1 MASISAGTTHTIRV
15 LSLVG
20 TAHFMSHVYYLAL
33 PPLFPLLVT
42 ELDTSYTA
50 LGFLLTAFAL
60 ATSLAATPIG
70 FVVDRLGGR
79 RVLIWGLALQ
89 AVATGAVAFT
99 SSYWALVVLF
109 AVAGLAFS
117 VYHPADYAIISS
129 AVDESRLGRA
139 FSLHAV
145 TGNLGS
151 AAAPLVMVG
160 LAALWDWRAAFLAIG
175 AFGLVL
181 AGILWTQGGVLADDA
196 ERRHKSY
203 DRETESGEAPAKRP
217 ESVRAGLMLLL
228 STPVMLCFL
237 FYVISHIGLGGLRV
251 FAVSALV
258 ALYDTPLAAAN
269 GALTGYLIGSAF
281 GILAGGVIADRFG
294 ARMTT
299 AAIGL
304 VVSAGLIV
312 LVGTVSMPMVL
323 IIATLSASGFMR
335 STVQATRDLIVLSV
349 TPKGSTGKVFAF
361 VYNGTMIG
369 AAIMPLVFGWV
380 MDSGR
385 PQGVFWLTAGF
396 MMVAL
401 VTFFGVRR
409 AAPGGSAGSSDSTSV
424 DNAAGRRETA

>member
-1 MASISAGTTHTIRV
+1 MVSAGAGTAHTIRV

-33 PPLFPLLVT
+33 PPLFPLLVK
-42 ELDTSYTA
+42 EFDTSYTA

-99 SSYWALVVLF
+99 SSYWALVALF

-175 AFGLVL
+175 AVGLVL
-181 AGILWTQGGVLADDA
+181 AGILWTQGEVLADDA

-203 DRETESGEAPAKRP
+203 DRETESGETPAKQP

-258 ALYDTPLAAAN
+258 ALYDTPLAVAN

-281 GILAGGVIADRFG
+281 GILAGGVIADKFG
-294 ARMTT
+294 PRMTT

-312 LVGTVSMPMVL
+312 VIATVSMPMVL
-323 IIATLSASGFMR
+323 IIAILSASGFMR

-409 AAPGGSAGSSDSTSV
+409 AAPLGAAENSGSG
-424 DNAAGRRETA
+424 

>member
-1 MASISAGTTHTIRV
+1 MVPGVSAGAGTAHPIRV

-33 PPLFPLLVT
+33 PPLFPLLVK
-42 ELDTSYTA
+42 EFDTSYTA

-99 SSYWALVVLF
+99 SSYWALVALF

-117 VYHPADYAIISS
+117 VYHPADYAIIAS
-129 AVDESRLGRA
+129 AVDKSRLGRA

-175 AFGLVL
+175 AVGLVL
-181 AGILWTQGGVLADDA
+181 AGILWTQGEVLADDA
-196 ERRHKSY
+196 ERRHKS
-203 DRETESGEAPAKRP
+203 DHRETESGEAPAKQP

-258 ALYDTPLAAAN
+258 ALYDTPLAVAN

-294 ARMTT
+294 PRMTT

-312 LVGTVSMPMVL
+312 VIATVSMPMVL
-323 IIATLSASGFMR
+323 IIAVLSASGFMR

-369 AAIMPLVFGWV
+369 AAIMPLVFGWM

-409 AAPGGSAGSSDSTSV
+409 AAPLGAAENSGSG
-424 DNAAGRRETA
+424 

>member
-1 MASISAGTTHTIRV
+1 MVPGQVVSAGAGTAHPIRV

-33 PPLFPLLVT
+33 PPLFPLLVK
-42 ELDTSYTA
+42 EFDTSYTA

-99 SSYWALVVLF
+99 SSYWALVALF

-129 AVDESRLGRA
+129 AVDKSRLGRA

-175 AFGLVL
+175 AVGLVL
-181 AGILWTQGGVLADDA
+181 AGILWTQGEVLADDA
-196 ERRHKSY
+196 ERRHKS
-203 DRETESGEAPAKRP
+203 DHRETESGEAPAKQP

-258 ALYDTPLAAAN
+258 ALYDTPLAVAN

-281 GILAGGVIADRFG
+281 GILAGGVVADRFG
-294 ARMTT
+294 PRMTT
-299 AAIGL
+299 AAVGL

-312 LVGTVSMPMVL
+312 VIATVSMPMVL
-323 IIATLSASGFMR
+323 IIAVLSASGFMR

-369 AAIMPLVFGWV
+369 AAIMPLVFGWM

-409 AAPGGSAGSSDSTSV
+409 AAPLGAAENSGSG
-424 DNAAGRRETA
+424 